1 LMDRLQG
8 QGVEAGVVSLASPGP
23 VSKEIA
29 AFDVPLWHL
38 GLERPWRLPRAA
50 IRLISIAR
58 RFRPDIVQ
66 GWMYHGNLA
75 ALFVARALGRR
86 VPVAWGVR
94 QSLYDLQ
101 RENPMTR
108 GVIRLSARLSAHA
121 AAIVYNAQLSRRQ
134 HEAFGYASDPGRVI
148 GNGFDGNL
156 WRPDTNARASVRE
169 ELGLA
174 PDTPL
179 IGLIARYHSMKG
191 HEVFFEAAR
200 RLADACPDV
209 HFLLAGRGVRGD
221 APVFAQW
228 LAEFSTLSGRVHL
241 LGERRDIPRLTAAL
255 DIASSSSWGEAFSNA
270 IGEALLCAVPVVATN
285 VGDARELVGNT
296 GRIVKPGDAQA
307 MAHAWKDL
315 LAMGFQGRRRIGA
328 AGRERVRSRFGL
340 DAMAAR
346 YFDLYRGIIE

>member
-1 LMDRLQG
+1 
-8 QGVEAGVVSLASPGP
+8 
-23 VSKEIA
+23 
-29 AFDVPLWHL
+29 
-38 GLERPWRLPRAA
+38 
-50 IRLISIAR
+50 
-58 RFRPDIVQ
+58 
-66 GWMYHGNLA
+66 
-75 ALFVARALGRR
+75 
-86 VPVAWGVR
+86 
-94 QSLYDLQ
+94 
-101 RENPMTR
+101 
-108 GVIRLSARLSAHA
+108 
-121 AAIVYNAQLSRRQ
+121 
-134 HEAFGYASDPGRVI
+134 
-148 GNGFDGNL
+148 
-156 WRPDTNARASVRE
+156 
-169 ELGLA
+169 
-174 PDTPL
+174 
-179 IGLIARYHSMKG
+179 MKG

-209 HFLLAGRGVRGD
+209 HFLLAGRGVRAD

-228 LAEFSTLSGRVHL
+228 LAEFSTLAGRVHL

-255 DIASSSSWGEAFSNA
+255 DIASSSSSWGEAFSNA

-296 GRIVKPGDAQA
+296 GRIVQPGDAQA